1 MTNNSKNN
9 SYFAQ
14 LDERQQL
21 FAYQSYFYGF
31 WTIAFLLWVQ
41 WVFGA
46 FWKNVVSGEFVIFAI
61 LINGVSLQSCYGII
75 RGAHPFMHT
84 KSVKLV
90 SLTAPFLAV
99 LSLGVMAWSVWTM
112 LTVDKTLPVIF
123 GRGGSASMFV
133 LYGNLFAVACSFL
146 HRKGLDKLAEADED

>member
-9 SYFAQ
+9 SYFDQ

-21 FAYQSYFYGF
+21 FAYKSYFYGF
-31 WTIAFLLWVQ
+31 WSLAFLLWVQ
-41 WVFGA
+41 LVFGDL
-46 FWKNVVSGEFVIFAI
+46 WKNVVSGEFVTLSI
-61 LINGVSLQSCYGII
+61 LISGICVQTCYGII
-75 RGAHPFMHT
+75 KGAHPFMHT

-90 SLTAPFLAV
+90 SLTAPLLAV
-99 LSLGVMAWSVWTM
+99 LSLGVMAWSVWNM
-112 LTVDKTLPVIF
+112 LTVDKTLPLIF

-146 HRKGLDKLAEADED
+146 HRKGLDKLVEADED